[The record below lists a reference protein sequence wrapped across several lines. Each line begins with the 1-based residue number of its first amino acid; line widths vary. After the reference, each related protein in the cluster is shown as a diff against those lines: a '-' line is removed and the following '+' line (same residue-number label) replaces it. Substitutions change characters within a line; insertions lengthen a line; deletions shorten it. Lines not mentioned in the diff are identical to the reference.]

1 MKKIISAILAVLMLC
16 AAFAFAGCTDKTPVE
31 KPDTAGPAQTT
42 AAATEKAT
50 GTEAPETDDGLPE
63 INFNN
68 EEFYVLSQNDANRH
82 YDIYAEDADNN
93 DSVRDA
99 VHLRNRAVEDRF
111 GVTIKVEFDTFSN
124 VNAAI
129 DRMVKTNSDE
139 YDLCFVHMVQGAGLA
154 MSHDFVAFE
163 DLPYIDLSKPWWD
176 KNLKNGFSIDNHLYM
191 ANGDISPSSF
201 STTSCLYFNKD
212 LFEKHDMDPSL
223 PYKLVTEGKWTIDRL
238 IEFTKDFT
246 KDVDGDSRIDPYS
259 TRDVFGLTS
268 WSYDV
273 PYSLY
278 YGLGGNLV
286 SKDENDLPFYDPD
299 ITRDTGIYE
308 KIYETIITNNAY
320 FESADYGNVGK
331 LFINGQA
338 LFYDASLLLAG
349 ILRDMVDEF
358 GILPMPKFSESGNY
372 RSFVNGASSMVC
384 IPASCRNLERAA
396 IITEAL
402 ASEAYK
408 TVTPVLYETY
418 LKRKVS
424 RDADSQDMIDYIVRN
439 RVFDMGYINL
449 FDGVGSY
456 VRTMLSSKATNVSG
470 TLAKY
475 ESKSK
480 KAITKLID
488 AYQKTKVK

>member
-1 MKKIISAILAVLMLC
+1 M
-16 AAFAFAGCTDKTPVE
+16 
-31 KPDTAGPAQTT
+31 
-42 AAATEKAT
+42 
-50 GTEAPETDDGLPE
+50 
-63 INFNN
+63 
-68 EEFYVLSQNDANRH
+68 
-82 YDIYAEDADNN
+82 
-93 DSVRDA
+93 
-99 VHLRNRAVEDRF
+99 
-111 GVTIKVEFDTFSN
+111 
-124 VNAAI
+124 
-129 DRMVKTNSDE
+129 
-139 YDLCFVHMVQGAGLA
+139 
-154 MSHDFVAFE
+154 
-163 DLPYIDLSKPWWD
+163 
-176 KNLKNGFSIDNHLYM
+176 
-191 ANGDISPSSF
+191 
-201 STTSCLYFNKD
+201 
-212 LFEKHDMDPSL
+212 
-223 PYKLVTEGKWTIDRL
+223 
-238 IEFTKDFT
+238 
-246 KDVDGDSRIDPYS
+246 
-259 TRDVFGLTS
+259 
-268 WSYDV
+268 
-273 PYSLY
+273 
-278 YGLGGNLV
+278 

-358 GILPMPKFSESGNY
+358 GILPMPKFSESGSY

-470 TLAKY
+470 TLAKD
-475 ESKSK
+475 ESK
-480 KAITKLID
+480 
-488 AYQKTKVK
+488 